1 MLSEDEREDD
11 REIDVES
18 EDEDQY
24 GSRHLSSKDRI
35 FGVGKRHV
43 MLMSHKKDATKP
55 LTQFIFLLFFF
66 LKVTAY

>member
-35 FGVGKRHV
+35 FGVANA
-43 MLMSHKKDATKP
+43 M
-55 LTQFIFLLFFF
+55 
-66 LKVTAY
+66 